1 MFNYKKA
8 NKIMKKIYQKPE
20 LHIEK
25 ITLSKTFLNPP
36 SLDPNQK
43 ANPNGTVLTK
53 GRGDYNNDYE
63 EEPSFG
69 DLW

>member
-1 MFNYKKA
+1 
-8 NKIMKKIYQKPE
+8 MKKIYQKPE
-20 LHIEK
+20 LFIEK
-25 ITLSKTFLNPP
+25 ITMSKTFLNPL

-43 ANPNGTVLTK
+43 ANSSVTPLTK
-53 GRGDYNNDYE
+53 DRGGYEPE

>member
-20 LHIEK
+20 LFIEK
-25 ITLSKTFLNPP
+25 ITLSKTFLNPL

-43 ANPNGTVLTK
+43 AQKNGEVLTK
-53 GRGDYNNDYE
+53 GRDYKNDYE
-63 EEPSFG
+63 EEPSYG